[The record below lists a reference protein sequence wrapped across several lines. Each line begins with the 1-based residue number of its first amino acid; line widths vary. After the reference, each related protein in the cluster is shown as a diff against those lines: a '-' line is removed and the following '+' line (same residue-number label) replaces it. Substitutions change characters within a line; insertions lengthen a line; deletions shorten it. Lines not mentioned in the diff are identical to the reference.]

1 MKTCF
6 NIFVLGIAL
15 VVAQACGSKSESSNE
30 STESTEAAST
40 PESVVVLSVEEKRA
54 KMAEVQTA
62 LAEKRRIAY
71 EERFKNTPYYTD
83 AHGNI
88 VFNKAEVDPS
98 FVGGDKA
105 MMKYLNDNIVFP
117 KDAEEKGLEGT
128 VYVDFV
134 IAASGSVREV
144 TVTDAV
150 GEDVD
155 QSFRDE
161 AVRVVTSMPKWT
173 AGRQNGKAVDVNFS
187 LPITFH
193 LL

>member
-1 MKTCF
+1 MKTSF
-6 NIFVLGIAL
+6 NIFVLGVAL
-15 VVAQACGSKSESSNE
+15 VVAQACGSKSETTNE
-30 STESTEAAST
+30 STEAVGT
-40 PESVVVLSVEEKRA
+40 PENVVVLSVAEKRA
-54 KMAEVQTA
+54 KMDEVRAA
-62 LAEKRRIAY
+62 LAEKRRLAF

-83 AHGNI
+83 AQGNV

-98 FVGGDKA
+98 FVGGEKA

-134 IAASGSVREV
+134 IAANGSVREV

-187 LPITFH
+187 LPITFQ
-193 LL
+193 LI

>member
-1 MKTCF
+1 MKKSF
-6 NIFVLGIAL
+6 NIFVLGVAL
-15 VVAQACGSKSESSNE
+15 VVAQACGSKSETIS
-30 STESTEAAST
+30 ESTEAVGT
-40 PESVVVLSVEEKRA
+40 PENVVVLSVEEKRA
-54 KMAEVQTA
+54 KMAEVQAA
-62 LAEKRRIAY
+62 LAEKRRIAF
-71 EERFKNTPYYTD
+71 EERFKTTPYYTD
-83 AHGNI
+83 ANGNV

-173 AGRQNGKAVDVNFS
+173 AGRQNGKAVDVNYS
-187 LPITFH
+187 LPVTFR

>member
-1 MKTCF
+1 MKKSF
-6 NIFVLGIAL
+6 NIFVLGVAL
-15 VVAQACGSKSESSNE
+15 VVAQACGPKSETVS
-30 STESTEAAST
+30 ESTEAVGS
-40 PESVVVLSVEEKRA
+40 PENVVVLTQAEKRA
-54 KMAEVQTA
+54 KMDEVRAA
-62 LAEKRRIAY
+62 LAEKRRIAF
-71 EERFKNTPYYTD
+71 EERFKKSPYYTD
-83 AHGNI
+83 AQGNV

-128 VYVDFV
+128 VFVDFV
-134 IAASGSVREV
+134 IAANGSVREV

-187 LPITFH
+187 LPITFQ
-193 LL
+193 LM

>member
-1 MKTCF
+1 MKKSF
-6 NIFVLGIAL
+6 SIFILGVAL
-15 VVAQACGSKSESSNE
+15 VVAQACGPKS
-30 STESTEAAST
+30 ESTEAVTT
-40 PESVVVLSVEEKRA
+40 PESAVVLTQAEKRA
-54 KMAEVQTA
+54 KMDEVRAA
-62 LAEKRRIAY
+62 LAEKRRIAF

-83 AHGNI
+83 AQGNV
-88 VFNKAEVDPS
+88 VFNKAEVDPL
-98 FVGGDKA
+98 FVGGEKA

-117 KDAEEKGLEGT
+117 KEAEEKGLEGT
-128 VYVDFV
+128 VFVDFV
-134 IAASGSVREV
+134 IAANGSVREV

-187 LPITFH
+187 LPITFQ
-193 LL
+193 LM

>member
-1 MKTCF
+1 MKKSF
-6 NIFVLGIAL
+6 NIFVLGVAL
-15 VVAQACGSKSESSNE
+15 VVAQACGPKSETVS
-30 STESTEAAST
+30 ESTEAVGS
-40 PESVVVLSVEEKRA
+40 PENVVVLTQAEKRA
-54 KMAEVQTA
+54 KMDEVRAA
-62 LAEKRRIAY
+62 LAEKRRIAF
-71 EERFKNTPYYTD
+71 EERFKKSPYYTD
-83 AHGNI
+83 AQGNV

-128 VYVDFV
+128 VFVDFV
-134 IAASGSVREV
+134 IAANGSVREV

-173 AGRQNGKAVDVNFS
+173 AGRQNGKEVDVNFS
-187 LPITFH
+187 LPITFK

>member
-1 MKTCF
+1 MKTSF
-6 NIFVLGIAL
+6 NIFVLGVAL
-15 VVAQACGSKSESSNE
+15 VVAQACGSKSETTNE
-30 STESTEAAST
+30 STEAVGT
-40 PESVVVLSVEEKRA
+40 PENVVVLSVAEKRA
-54 KMAEVQTA
+54 KMDEVRAA
-62 LAEKRRIAY
+62 LAEKRRLAF

-83 AHGNI
+83 AQGNV

-98 FVGGDKA
+98 FVGGDDA
-105 MMKYLNDNIVFP
+105 MMKYLKENIVFP

-134 IAASGSVREV
+134 IAANGSVREV

-187 LPITFH
+187 LPITFQ
-193 LL
+193 LI

>member
-1 MKTCF
+1 
-6 NIFVLGIAL
+6 
-15 VVAQACGSKSESSNE
+15 
-30 STESTEAAST
+30 
-40 PESVVVLSVEEKRA
+40 
-54 KMAEVQTA
+54 
-62 LAEKRRIAY
+62 
-71 EERFKNTPYYTD
+71 
-83 AHGNI
+83 
-88 VFNKAEVDPS
+88 
-98 FVGGDKA
+98 
-105 MMKYLNDNIVFP
+105 MKYLNDNIVFP

>member
-1 MKTCF
+1 MKTSF
-6 NIFVLGIAL
+6 NIFVLGVAL
-15 VVAQACGSKSESSNE
+15 VVAQACGSKSETTNE
-30 STESTEAAST
+30 STEAVGT
-40 PESVVVLSVEEKRA
+40 PENVVVLSVAEKRA
-54 KMAEVQTA
+54 KMDEVRAA
-62 LAEKRRIAY
+62 LAEKRRLAF

-83 AHGNI
+83 VQGNV

-98 FVGGDKA
+98 FVGGDDA
-105 MMKYLNDNIVFP
+105 MMKYLKENIVFP

-134 IAASGSVREV
+134 IAANGSVREV

-187 LPITFH
+187 LPITFQ
-193 LL
+193 LI

>member
-1 MKTCF
+1 MKTSF
-6 NIFVLGIAL
+6 NIFILGVAL
-15 VVAQACGSKSESSNE
+15 VVAQACGPKSES
-30 STESTEAAST
+30 TEVLTT
-40 PESVVVLSVEEKRA
+40 PENAVFLTQAEKRA
-54 KMAEVQTA
+54 KMDEVLAA
-62 LAEKRRIAY
+62 LAEKRRISF
-71 EERFKNTPYYTD
+71 EERFKKSPYYTD
-83 AHGNI
+83 AQGNV

-128 VYVDFV
+128 VFVDFV
-134 IAASGSVREV
+134 IAANGSVREV

-187 LPITFH
+187 LPITFQ
-193 LL
+193 LI

>member
-1 MKTCF
+1 MKTSF
-6 NIFVLGIAL
+6 NIFVLGVAL
-15 VVAQACGSKSESSNE
+15 VVAQACGSKSETTNE
-30 STESTEAAST
+30 STEAVGT
-40 PESVVVLSVEEKRA
+40 PENVVVLSVAEKRA
-54 KMAEVQTA
+54 KMDEVRAA
-62 LAEKRRIAY
+62 LAEKRRLAF

-83 AHGNI
+83 AQGNV

-98 FVGGDKA
+98 FVGGDDA
-105 MMKYLNDNIVFP
+105 MMKYLKENIVFP

-134 IAASGSVREV
+134 IAANGSVREV
-144 TVTDAV
+144 MVTDAV

-187 LPITFH
+187 LPITFQ
-193 LL
+193 LI

>member
-1 MKTCF
+1 MKTTF
-6 NIFVLGIAL
+6 KIFVLTLAL
-15 VVAQACGSKSESSNE
+15 IIAQACGSKSETTSE
-30 STESTEAAST
+30 TGEAVGT
-40 PESVVVLSVEEKRA
+40 PENEVALTVEEKRV
-54 KMAEVQTA
+54 KMEEEKAVV
-62 LAEKRRIAY
+62 AEKRRIAY

-83 AHGNI
+83 AQGNV
-88 VFNKAEVDPS
+88 VFNKTEVDPT

-105 MMKYLNDNIVFP
+105 LMKYLNDNVVFP
-117 KDAEEKGLEGT
+117 KEAEEKGLEGT

-134 IAASGSVREV
+134 ITANGSVREV

-150 GEDVD
+150 GENVD

-173 AGRQNGKAVDVNFS
+173 AGRQNGKPVDVNFS
-187 LPITFH
+187 LPITFR